1 MAHRRTGAK
10 NAATRPR
17 ARPRAEGEGQPFSV
31 LDPRVIPNSGMVS
44 ALVLYLAWSLAQMTI
59 ILNGITLR
67 QRLIPDSLQ
76 GRVNVTAR
84 MIAWGG
90 TPFGALVGG
99 ALADTLGVRGA
110 LAIVAAGVGAS
121 ALAAWFTPFAI
132 EEPHKRC
139 RRPRRERD
147 RGRAV
152 PDATA
157 TEAPCT
163 RRCSRVASDLAAT
176 LAGWDVR

>member
-139 RRPRRERD
+139 RLERRNE
-147 RGRAV
+147 
-152 PDATA
+152 
-157 TEAPCT
+157 
-163 RRCSRVASDLAAT
+163 
-176 LAGWDVR
+176 